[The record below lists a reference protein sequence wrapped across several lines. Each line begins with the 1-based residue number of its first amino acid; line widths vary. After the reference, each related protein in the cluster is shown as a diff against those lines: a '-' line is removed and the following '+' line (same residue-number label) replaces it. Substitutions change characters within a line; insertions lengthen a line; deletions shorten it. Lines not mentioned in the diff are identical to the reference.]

1 MSDRILQPGTFA
13 TVGRLSA
20 GRPGRFWRMHFLET
34 EIDTVG
40 RLNMMTGVFDP
51 GTPVIVIQHDTKMGL
66 SHVLSHLGLVWI
78 YTDDLQ

>member
-1 MSDRILQPGTFA
+1 MSDEFRQGELAI
-13 TVGRLSA
+13 VRGRDA

-40 RLNMMTGVFDP
+40 RLDMMTGVFHP
-51 GTPVIVIQHDTKMGL
+51 GTPVIVIQHDTKMGI
-66 SHVLSHLGLVWI
+66 SQVFSPLGLVWI